1 MEKKIRYNWA
11 RIIIIITVIC
21 AIGYAL
27 FLAKDTVSLLKEN
40 SDLKKHNKQLIE
52 EKKEL
57 TKELKNVNTPE
68 YIEEQAKLQLKL
80 IRPGETLFILGDGST
95 VPKGVT
101 PSTDKENNSR
111 EKREQGSDE
120 GTPGNTDPE
129 NPANTNNHE
138 NRNRDESSPGQ

>member
-1 MEKKIRYNWA
+1 MEKKVRYNWP
-11 RIIIIITVIC
+11 RIIIIIAVIV

-40 SDLKKHNKQLIE
+40 SDLKKQNKQLTQ
-52 EKKEL
+52 EKKDL

-101 PSTDKENNSR
+101 PSPDKEKDNGENQ
-111 EKREQGSDE
+111 EQGGGETSPDNPNSE
-120 GTPGNTDPE
+120 NQGAQENASPE
-129 NPANTNNHE
+129 N
-138 NRNRDESSPGQ
+138 